1 MCLTFGVSECRLKLL
16 PKQGD
21 STTAM
26 VVVVEEGTCAHT
38 NTNTLGARLKSTT
51 EVPLRGAAAAETVV
65 GE

>member
-1 MCLTFGVSECRLKLL
+1 MSAKAASEAGRQHNSEEEKELL
-16 PKQGD
+16 L
-21 STTAM
+21 M

-38 NTNTLGARLKSTT
+38 NTLGARLKSTI

>member
-1 MCLTFGVSECRLKLL
+1 MSAKAASEAGRQHNSEEEKELL
-16 PKQGD
+16 L
-21 STTAM
+21 M

-38 NTNTLGARLKSTT
+38 NTNTLGARLKSTI